1 MTDNTNNDIMDFDG
15 KDFEATQ
22 KLLSDTSKINSINKE
37 IEKAKTQKSEVVND
51 AIDDDDA
58 EDVIQMHLDK
68 FETIEELEKYLDGD
82 VKVPEVAA
90 KVNEFFTNDDTG
102 LVLELKK
109 NPNAKT
115 ELDELE
121 FKRAM
126 LLYFKQNDYYT
137 KKMDEE
143 IEKMNIEMEEANR
156 ELKEA
161 LNPLKDNILAYAE
174 YLKSKSEILDSDDV
188 KTVKVKK
195 ANAEKADA
203 IKYGYTLQN
212 MIDLIEKNPSI
223 IDNALNDFRKDTK
236 VMEIGERYGRKINSQ
251 KIGFNLFSL
260 LSDDIHDS
268 LEYHVLPQ
276 GDYPEGLEGFTVFFI
291 IRSMA
296 MGLTT
301 NKDKIFHASV
311 NISLTRLMEGS
322 LDPEVAETLTD
333 AIKRFLSYFN
343 K

>member
-1 MTDNTNNDIMDFDG
+1 MTDTKMENIDFDG

-22 KLLSDTSKINSINKE
+22 KLLSDTSKINTINKE
-37 IEKAKTQKSEVVND
+37 LEKAKTQKSSIVNE
-51 AIDDDDA
+51 AINDDDA

-68 FETIEELEKYLDGD
+68 FETVNDLEKYLNGD

-90 KVNEFFTNDDTG
+90 KINEFFTNDETG
-102 LVLELKK
+102 LVLELRN
-109 NPNAKT
+109 NPNTKS
-115 ELDELE
+115 EFDELE

-126 LLYFKQNDYYT
+126 LIYFKQTDYYA
-137 KKMDEE
+137 KKLDEE
-143 IEKMNIEMEEANR
+143 VEKMNIEMEEANK

-174 YLKSKSEILDSDDV
+174 YLKSKSEILDTDDV
-188 KTVKVKK
+188 KTIRIKK
-195 ANAEKADA
+195 ANAEKAEA
-203 IKYGYTLQN
+203 IKNGYTLQN
-212 MIDLIEKNPSI
+212 LIDLVEKNPSI
-223 IDNALNDFRKDTK
+223 IDNSLKDFHKDTK

-322 LDPEVAETLTD
+322 LDEEVAETLTD
-333 AIKRFLSYFN
+333 AIKKFLSYFD